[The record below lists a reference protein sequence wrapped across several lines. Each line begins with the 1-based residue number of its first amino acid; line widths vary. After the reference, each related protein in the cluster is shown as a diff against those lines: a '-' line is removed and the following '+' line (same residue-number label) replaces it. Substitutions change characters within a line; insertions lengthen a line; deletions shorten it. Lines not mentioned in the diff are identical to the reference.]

1 MENGDFMSIDD
12 QLVTL
17 NLDLTLVAAM
27 GGVILEHV
35 DLKTKCEEQRRLF
48 TTYYGISQAGDI

>member
-1 MENGDFMSIDD
+1 MENGDFLSIDD

-17 NLDLTLVAAM
+17 NPDLALEAAM

-35 DLKTKCEEQRRLF
+35 DL
-48 TTYYGISQAGDI
+48 

>member
-1 MENGDFMSIDD
+1 MPIDD

-17 NLDLTLVAAM
+17 NLDLTMEAAV

-35 DLKTKCEEQRRLF
+35 DLKRKCKENNHMTADKSR
-48 TTYYGISQAGDI
+48 IDVI